1 MADGGPLSQ
10 EDIDAL
16 LAQMGNKAGD
26 PGKPVAKGPAK
37 KRPAG
42 GEEPREPMASTKRRE
57 PAARPG
63 ECPVDP
69 RGQGGNGR
77 REDLLPRLL
86 DLPVTLTVTMADTML
101 PVGEVLGF
109 LPGRVVEMD
118 RGIRAPAEV
127 FVDGH
132 LLAKGEIVVVG
143 DRYGIHIKEV
153 VSPRQRLQGLAR

>member
-1 MADGGPLSQ
+1 
-10 EDIDAL
+10 
-16 LAQMGNKAGD
+16 
-26 PGKPVAKGPAK
+26 
-37 KRPAG
+37 
-42 GEEPREPMASTKRRE
+42 
-57 PAARPG
+57 
-63 ECPVDP
+63 
-69 RGQGGNGR
+69 
-77 REDLLPRLL
+77 
-86 DLPVTLTVTMADTML
+86 MADTML